1 MADNRPQPNKH
12 PAPASARDMA
22 EQQRTASRTVRPD
35 PESVASLIAE
45 AERIMGVKPLTGR
58 LRPLPGY

>member
-1 MADNRPQPNKH
+1 MSDPRPQP
-12 PAPASARDMA
+12 PVRPSAAPAAKPA
-22 EQQRTASRTVRPD
+22 AQQQTGVRHGR
-35 PESVASLIAE
+35 PEPEDVVSLIAE

>member
-1 MADNRPQPNKH
+1 MADNRPQPSKRS
-12 PAPASARDMA
+12 APETGVDRAA
-22 EQQRTASRTVRPD
+22 QQQTVIRPTR
-35 PESVASLIAE
+35 PESQPVASLMAE